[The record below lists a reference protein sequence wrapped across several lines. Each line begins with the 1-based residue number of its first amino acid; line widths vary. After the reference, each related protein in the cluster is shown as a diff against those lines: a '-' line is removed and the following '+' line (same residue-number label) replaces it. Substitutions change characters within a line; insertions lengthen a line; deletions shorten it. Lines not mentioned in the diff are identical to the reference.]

1 MDLKWPMHGAN
12 PQYIYKKTNLEMP
25 VDTIDFS
32 ANINPLGP
40 PPILLEM
47 WNDLFQTVHLYPDP
61 FASRL
66 KEKVSNKYGLHPKQ
80 LLIGNGA
87 AEIISLLGRIL
98 AGKKVLLL
106 QPAFSEYEEVCRIN
120 QCDIHHH
127 YLSVETG
134 WELIPSKLEKDIRHV
149 DAIFLCNPNNPTGI
163 YYPKQVVEE
172 LLAIC
177 KKNDCYVI
185 LDEAFYDFVIGYED
199 MLPLLKKFS
208 NLIVIRSLTK
218 MYSIPGIR
226 LGYVFA
232 SEEMIAQLQQ
242 LQSQWSIN
250 GIALSVGELLMEQEM
265 FLNKTQS
272 YIEDEKERLFSFF
285 KKAQFAYS
293 NSAANYYLLRDTR
306 LTDQKDLLTFLL
318 NNGIIA
324 RHTYNY
330 PSLEGRWLRFAIKSR
345 EENQQ
350 LQGVLAKWK
359 QSHPLSL

>member
-1 MDLKWPMHGAN
+1 MHGAN
-12 PQYIYKKTNLEMP
+12 PRYIYETTNLEMP
-25 VDTIDFS
+25 EAAIDFS

-40 PPILLEM
+40 PSILLEK
-47 WNDLFQTVHLYPDP
+47 WNDLFKTVHLYPDP

-66 KEKVSNKYGLHPKQ
+66 REKFSNKYGLHPKQ

-98 AGKKVLLL
+98 AGKKVLLI

-120 QCDIHHH
+120 QCDIYHH
-127 YLSVETG
+127 YLSSENG
-134 WELIPSKLEKDIRHV
+134 WDLSLSKLEKDIRHV
-149 DAIFLCNPNNPTGI
+149 DAVFLCNPNNPTGI
-163 YYPKQVVEE
+163 FYPKQLVED
-172 LLAIC
+172 LLIIC
-177 KKNDCYVI
+177 EQNDCYVI

-199 MLPLLKKFS
+199 MLPLLKTSS
-208 NLIVIRSLTK
+208 NLIVLRSLTK

-226 LGYVFA
+226 LGCVFA
-232 SEEMIAQLQQ
+232 SEELIARLQYF
-242 LQSQWSIN
+242 QSQWSIN
-250 GIALSVGELLMEQEM
+250 GIALKVGELLLEQET
-265 FLNKTQS
+265 FVEKTQG
-272 YIEDEKERLFSFF
+272 YIEVEKEWLYPFF
-285 KKAQFAYS
+285 KKEQFVYS
-293 NSAANYYLLRDTR
+293 NSAANYYLLRDPR

-330 PSLEGRWLRFAIKSR
+330 PSLEGRWLRFAVKSK

-359 QSHPLSL
+359 QSHPSSL